1 MSANSN
7 ISIGRVVLTTR
18 DLPAMRDFYQRVL
31 GLTQLSGGGESVTL
45 GAGGRPLVELREDKA
60 ARSHPNEAGL
70 FHTAF
75 LLPTRADLG
84 RWLYHATGL
93 GVRLEG
99 ASDHLVSEA
108 LYLRDPEGNGIE
120 IYRDRPREEWDITGD
135 QVRMDTLRLD
145 LNALPHDGVWQGAP
159 EGTTIGHVHLQ
170 VGDLVLADGF
180 FTRDLGLTR
189 TFDMPTA
196 GWYGWDGYHHH
207 LAGNIWNS
215 RGAGTRTPGAAG
227 LTQVELL
234 APTGALPTT
243 LTDPF
248 GTQFA
253 VKTRT

>member
-1 MSANSN
+1 MSAKSN

-18 DLPAMRDFYQRVL
+18 DLPAMSDFYQRVL
-31 GLTQLSGGGESVTL
+31 GLSQLSGEGKTVTL
-45 GAGGRPLVELREDKA
+45 GAGERPLVELREDKA
-60 ARSHPNEAGL
+60 ARSRPNEAGL

-84 RWLYHATGL
+84 SWLHHAGGL
-93 GVRLEG
+93 GLRLEG

-170 VGDLVLADGF
+170 VGDLTQAHEF
-180 FTRDLGLTR
+180 FTDDLGLTR
-189 TFDMPTA
+189 TFHMPTA

-215 RGAGTRTPGAAG
+215 RGAGRRTPGAAG
-227 LTQVELL
+227 LSEVELL
-234 APTGALPTT
+234 APTRVRPRNV
-243 LTDPF
+243 TDPF